1 MARALE
7 LLRAAWPGLA
17 AGDIAEWAS
26 WARARL
32 LPNIDFF
39 VNVLSAY
46 PPGMD
51 KRLLMYGE
59 GATGGRGLPV
69 H

>member
-7 LLRAAWPGLA
+7 LLRATWPSLPP
-17 AGDIAEWAS
+17 GDVTEWVT

-39 VNVLSAY
+39 VNVLSAH

-59 GATGGRGLPV
+59 GK
-69 H
+69 